1 MKPGYDKKTI
11 VYTTKAKCR
20 DCYRCVRVCPVH
32 AIKMEEGQAQVVKE
46 MCISC
51 GTCIR
56 ECPQNAKAYT
66 TDYGKVLLML
76 EAGKKPIISIAPS
89 YVSYYSQWLRSRL
102 PSALRACGF
111 SYVAETASAAQLTAD
126 ATHTYIKENA
136 KKNHLC
142 SACPAVVSYVVNYAP
157 EYEEFLV
164 PIASPM
170 VAHASAIKKM
180 FPDQPF
186 VFVGPCIAK
195 KEEASYNE
203 NKELIDAVLTFE
215 ELDELMKLRG
225 ISSEKCEESDFDMT
239 SNINASLFPLEGGL
253 LKSAGIKTDYLNCE
267 IMAVSGFSNFKQS
280 LSMLKTSAEHQV
292 ILEPLFCKH
301 GCINGPVFNKKENV
315 YTKRMELLQT
325 SALKKNNED
334 VVFAELPNMHVRFE
348 KSTVKH
354 VSFNES
360 DIQKVLNSTG
370 KYRKDDELNCTAC
383 GYLSCRD
390 KAIAVLKGMAVP
402 EMCMPFMRTLAEQKF
417 DTLIQHD
424 PNGIVTLNSNLEI
437 THINDA
443 FRKMFSCS
451 DGVIGKHIAYLVDP
465 EPFEKLSTGSE
476 TLIKQT
482 TVFQGYNIVCH
493 QMCYTLPEQ
502 NQYVGIFVDITN
514 LQMNS
519 EKLKEIKTETLIKAN
534 EIIAHQ
540 IEMAQELAKFLGE
553 HTSKGEVLLNQLIQS
568 TKK

>member
-1 MKPGYDKKTI
+1 
-11 VYTTKAKCR
+11 
-20 DCYRCVRVCPVH
+20 
-32 AIKMEEGQAQVVKE
+32 
-46 MCISC
+46 
-51 GTCIR
+51 
-56 ECPQNAKAYT
+56 
-66 TDYGKVLLML
+66 ML
-76 EAGKKPIISIAPS
+76 EAGKKPVISIAPS
-89 YVSYYSQWLRSRL
+89 YVSYYSQWLRARL

-111 SYVAETASAAQLTAD
+111 SYIAETAAAAQLTAD
-126 ATHTYIKENA
+126 ATLTHIKQNN
-136 KKNHLC
+136 KQNHLC
-142 SACPAVVSYVVNYAP
+142 SACPAVVSYVINYAP
-157 EYEEFLV
+157 EYEEFIV

-170 VAHASAIKKM
+170 VAHASALKNM
-180 FPDQPF
+180 FPEQPF

-195 KEEASYNE
+195 KEEASNFD

-225 ISSEKCEESDFDMT
+225 ISSDKCEESEFDMT
-239 SNINASLFPLEGGL
+239 CNTNASLFPLEGGL
-253 LKSAGIKTDYLNCE
+253 LKTAGMKTDYLNSE
-267 IMAVSGFSNFKQS
+267 IIAVSGFSNVLQS
-280 LSMLKTSAEHQV
+280 LNMLKTTSDHQ
-292 ILEPLFCKH
+292 IIIEPLFCKH
-301 GCINGPVFNKKENV
+301 GCINGPIFSKNENI
-315 YTKRMELLQT
+315 YTKRQEILQT
-325 SALKKNNED
+325 SALKTTKDEVN
-334 VVFAELPNMHVRFE
+334 FTTYPNMYVRFE
-348 KSTVKH
+348 KSTFKEIYF
-354 VSFNES
+354 SENE
-360 DIQKVLNSTG
+360 IQNVLKTTG
-370 KYRKDDELNCTAC
+370 KHKPEDELNCTAC

-437 THINDA
+437 THINEA

-493 QMCYTLPEQ
+493 QMCYTLPKQ

-519 EKLKEIKTETLIKAN
+519 EKLKEIKSETLLKAN
-534 EIIAHQ
+534 EIITHQ